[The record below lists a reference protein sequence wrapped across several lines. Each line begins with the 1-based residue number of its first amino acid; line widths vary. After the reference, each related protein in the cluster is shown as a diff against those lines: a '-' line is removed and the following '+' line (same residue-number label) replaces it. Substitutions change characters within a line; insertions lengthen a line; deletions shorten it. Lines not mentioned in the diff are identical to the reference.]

1 MSSVGIHSQVERRFA
16 SGVIQMLNRS
26 NVVAKGD
33 FDEYATGSYALAGS
47 SRKFK

>member
-1 MSSVGIHSQVERRFA
+1 
-16 SGVIQMLNRS
+16 MLNRS